1 MVIISPGEPGLMGM
15 PGARGPPGPSGDA
28 GEPGKSI
35 QRTEILFAQSGTQM
49 SLSRISSLHMKLRLA
64 EDLCTVRW

>member
-1 MVIISPGEPGLMGM
+1 MVIISLGEPGLMGM

-35 QRTEILFAQSGTQM
+35 QRTKNNYFLGQEHVSVNNFQSYFEVKTGRG
-49 SLSRISSLHMKLRLA
+49 SL
-64 EDLCTVRW
+64 